1 MVSTY
6 LYSHIV
12 WGRVEGA
19 TGRSPIALAARIDL
33 HCAVERTVYVH
44 NITYESVSGI

>member
-33 HCAVERTVYVH
+33 PTS
-44 NITYESVSGI
+44 ESNCVLEFVSRIRRY